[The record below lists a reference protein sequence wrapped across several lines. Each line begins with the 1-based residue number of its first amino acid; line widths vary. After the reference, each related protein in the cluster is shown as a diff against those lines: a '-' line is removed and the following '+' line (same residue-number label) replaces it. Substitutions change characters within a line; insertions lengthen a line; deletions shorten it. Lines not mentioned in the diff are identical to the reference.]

1 MVNGYPSLDPEPLRR
16 AFEHAGFQLRDI
28 EGAAGMDCAWMW
40 DALNHPGELT
50 FSVDLEH
57 IGRLCRALG
66 VDPAQLLGNAPRS
79 PVENTEPETL
89 RTRLIHLARA
99 TGFGEAAVNDL
110 VGRDLRGFF
119 HEARACHNWTFG
131 CLVDVCS
138 TLQLDWRGAFLS
150 IMASA
155 AGEKNAP
162 AGQLGGE
169 CLREAS

>member
-16 AFEHAGFQLRDI
+16 AFEHAGFQLCDM

-40 DALNHPGELT
+40 DALHHPGELT
-50 FSVDLEH
+50 FSVDLGR
-57 IGRLCRALG
+57 IGRLCRALA
-66 VDPAQLLGNAPRS
+66 VDPAQLLGKTPRG
-79 PVENTEPETL
+79 PVETTAPETL
-89 RTRLIHLARA
+89 RTRLLHLARA
-99 TGFGEAAVNDL
+99 TGFGEAAVNEL
-110 VGRDLRGFF
+110 VGRDLGGFF

-155 AGEKNAP
+155 ACEAEAP
-162 AGQLGGE
+162 AGQRRGE